1 MRGGFSGTRFT
12 QSCIDALRAVD
23 VSHIDFFCE
32 DYETFLSRFPDT
44 FEFID
49 PPYDCEN
56 LYLSPPFDHERLR
69 KVLETRTKWILCYND
84 TPCIRKLYDGYRI
97 EPVKWKYGMNTS
109 KASNEILIFSK
120 DNGEDPDKA
129 TND

>member
-1 MRGGFSGTRFT
+1 
-12 QSCIDALRAVD
+12 
-23 VSHIDFFCE
+23 
-32 DYETFLSRFPDT
+32 
-44 FEFID
+44 
-49 PPYDCEN
+49 
-56 LYLSPPFDHERLR
+56 
-69 KVLETRTKWILCYND
+69 
-84 TPCIRKLYDGYRI
+84 LYDGYRI